1 MGHWIRRNNMKSV
14 KFTDKRKC
22 PTCKLCKYEQKTS
35 GDCGKTQAK
44 AIVNAMCLLAAPKE
58 LPAPKL

>member
-1 MGHWIRRNNMKSV
+1 MKSV